1 MGQQFREM
9 LTQAITRARARRS
22 DAVAPAA
29 ADAVEGRVAACLD
42 DVAADVSDAGDC
54 VAHQPDKALMA
65 CDDAAAA
72 DLCVRAGA
80 SANACAKRVGVVSE
94 VEALAGDIAA
104 ETPVTCDDAASSGSR
119 VRAGA
124 HEACDGAVAEAAV
137 APQEAVAEA
146 AVAPQE
152 AVAEA
157 AGVLQKA
164 AGDATCGTADGA
176 EGADAAG
183 PAGSGAA
190 DADAACATVS
200 ASAAE
205 AIASSG
211 AARISAGAA
220 GSGAARIAACAA
232 ASGATA
238 SRGSATPATA
248 SARGASHGAAAPAPD
263 AAPTGSAV
271 MGGVVATTAPRVMS
285 LPRRVLAVT
294 LSVLLVST
302 MWTDASIAE
311 ARTRVLGD
319 AANVAANDDAKNGA
333 ADADQNAKDAEDAA
347 ATDADKDADASAADT
362 DADAATAADGD
373 QNAPA
378 DADADAA
385 GDDAPAANEPDLDSF
400 LPQGLVDADKVIPSV
415 SDKLQQTKRDHL
427 MTTASAKADDVKRAL
442 QGRFGFDVAA
452 SGALQAS
459 DGAYPLAGTTLN
471 LAADL
476 GNLDVLL
483 DGGYLGAVE
492 DTDVVA
498 LTFTAPFV

>member
-1 MGQQFREM
+1 M

-72 DLCVRAGA
+72 DLRVRAGA

-146 AVAPQE
+146 A
-152 AVAEA
+152 
-157 AGVLQKA
+157 GVPQKA

-176 EGADAAG
+176 EGADAVG
-183 PAGSGAA
+183 PAGS
-190 DADAACATVS
+190 
-200 ASAAE
+200 
-205 AIASSG
+205 
-211 AARISAGAA
+211 GAA

-263 AAPTGSAV
+263 AAPTG
-271 MGGVVATTAPRVMS
+271 
-285 LPRRVLAVT
+285 
-294 LSVLLVST
+294 
-302 MWTDASIAE
+302 
-311 ARTRVLGD
+311 
-319 AANVAANDDAKNGA
+319 
-333 ADADQNAKDAEDAA
+333 
-347 ATDADKDADASAADT
+347 
-362 DADAATAADGD
+362 
-373 QNAPA
+373 
-378 DADADAA
+378 
-385 GDDAPAANEPDLDSF
+385 
-400 LPQGLVDADKVIPSV
+400 
-415 SDKLQQTKRDHL
+415 
-427 MTTASAKADDVKRAL
+427 
-442 QGRFGFDVAA
+442 
-452 SGALQAS
+452 
-459 DGAYPLAGTTLN
+459 
-471 LAADL
+471 
-476 GNLDVLL
+476 
-483 DGGYLGAVE
+483 
-492 DTDVVA
+492 
-498 LTFTAPFV
+498 